1 MRKLEID
8 GKEVKGYIIH
18 ETPMEKIVWLEEPA
32 PYQCPIICHL
42 GKGER
47 VSLVD
52 ILKSGYGMAN
62 CIDMLFAHGPLRK
75 KELRQKLRFEVGKYV
90 EHANSTDLVRSIMK
104 QKVLNDNDARH
115 LYSLLRRERNYWHSE
130 FMKKFEEY
138 FDITKGKIQLLDLP
152 KFVFDILVGN
162 NEPTK

>member
-1 MRKLEID
+1 
-8 GKEVKGYIIH
+8 
-18 ETPMEKIVWLEEPA
+18 
-32 PYQCPIICHL
+32 
-42 GKGER
+42 
-47 VSLVD
+47 
-52 ILKSGYGMAN
+52 MAN
-62 CIDMLFAHGPLRK
+62 CIDMLFAHEPLRK

>member
-1 MRKLEID
+1 
-8 GKEVKGYIIH
+8 
-18 ETPMEKIVWLEEPA
+18 
-32 PYQCPIICHL
+32 
-42 GKGER
+42 
-47 VSLVD
+47 
-52 ILKSGYGMAN
+52 
-62 CIDMLFAHGPLRK
+62 MLFAHEPLRK
-75 KELRQKLRFEVGKYV
+75 KELRQKLRFEVVKYV

-152 KFVFDILVGN
+152 NFVFDILVGN